1 MRNVHVGV
9 RQGASAFEGW
19 IEAQQANAQ
28 RHLEDA
34 ERRIEA
40 ERQKAVRRAQ
50 ALAQTVVTQAERVVD
65 EAARRF
71 TPPVAPAPP
80 PRPAARAP
88 QPARPTPTVR
98 PTVKDDGFLDET
110 RAQLGAAARGAQDA
124 FTLGLGD
131 RAYAGLGA
139 LGDALQGEP
148 LAAAFHHKMEQE
160 RARDAAD
167 AQQYGAARA
176 TGQVLGVGAQV
187 IGLGAFLGPG
197 ALLASAARG
206 GRIAQASPLILREY
220 AALAGAGGAL
230 GGVGQVAHDAQK
242 GALGTPADYGGA
254 VLGGALGAAALSRG
268 HVVQAS
274 GMAGLTQT
282 VAQDT
287 LNGGV
292 NAQTATEGREAAAT
306 AAMIGGITGG
316 MATKYSDNMSR
327 TAKEVAG
334 ETVSKIRNLA
344 RGDKTEGGRKRKE
357 DLPLGGYT
365 IPDMRSYRNGE
376 VHEVIE
382 SKFGRFAR
390 LSKRQAEAHAQL
402 KNYRVDHTLP
412 QDVGA
417 AVGLPAALFFP
428 WDRAK
433 ADKTS
438 GWEGTAP

>member
-9 RQGASAFEGW
+9 RQGASAFESW
-19 IEAQQANAQ
+19 IAAQQANAQ

-34 ERRIEA
+34 ERRLEA
-40 ERQKAVRRAQ
+40 ERQKAVRQAQ
-50 ALAQTVVTQAERVVD
+50 ALARTVVTQAERAVD
-65 EAARRF
+65 AAARRL
-71 TPPVAPAPP
+71 TPVAPAVP

-88 QPARPTPTVR
+88 QPARSSPP
-98 PTVKDDGFLDET
+98 T
-110 RAQLGAAARGAQDA
+110 RAAARDGDLLDGAGAQMGAALRGAQDA
-124 FTLGLGD
+124 FTLGMGD

-139 LGDALQGEP
+139 MGDALQGEP
-148 LAAAFHHKMEQE
+148 LVAAFHDRMDQE

-167 AQQYGAARA
+167 TQQYGAARA

-187 IGLGAFLGPG
+187 IGLGALLGPG

-230 GGVGQVAHDAQK
+230 GAVGQGAHDAQT
-242 GALGTPADYGGA
+242 GALGTPGDYGGA
-254 VLGGALGAAALSRG
+254 VLGGALGGLALSRG
-268 HVVQAS
+268 NVVQAS
-274 GMAGLTQT
+274 GMAGLAQT

-292 NAQTATEGREAAAT
+292 NAQTATEGRETAAA
-306 AAMIGGITGG
+306 AAIIGGLTGG
-316 MATKYSDNMSR
+316 MATKYSDSMSR
-327 TAKEVAG
+327 ISKEVAG
-334 ETVSKIRNLA
+334 ESASKVRNLV
-344 RGDKTEGGRKRKE
+344 RGHKTEGGRKRKE

-390 LSKRQAEAHAQL
+390 LSKRQAEAYAQL

-417 AVGLPAALFFP
+417 AVGLPVALVFP

-433 ADKTS
+433 ADKSS